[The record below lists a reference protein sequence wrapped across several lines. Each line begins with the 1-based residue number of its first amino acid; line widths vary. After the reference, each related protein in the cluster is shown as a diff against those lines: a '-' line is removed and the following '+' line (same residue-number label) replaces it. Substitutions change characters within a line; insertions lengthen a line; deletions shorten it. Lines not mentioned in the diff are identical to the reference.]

1 MTKGTILSKVVWDN
15 IETVTI
21 WVED

>member
-1 MTKGTILSKVVWDN
+1 MKKGTILSKVIWDN